1 MKGFQSWQTNFVN
14 SKGDLDING
23 NLIQRVKYTHHIG
36 ELDFTNA
43 AFNIYSE

>member
-1 MKGFQSWQTNFVN
+1 MKGFQGGQTNSVN
-14 SKGDLDING
+14 SKGLDING
-23 NLIQRVKYTHHIG
+23 NLIQRVKYTRHIG

>member
-1 MKGFQSWQTNFVN
+1 MKDFQGGQTNFVN
-14 SKGDLDING
+14 SKGLDING